1 MLKEITKDE
10 VLGLME
16 KGETVLMLYKVDMG
30 HTIEDILGADGFAVD
45 VPELGNNL
53 AELGNEVN
61 EVNDVVNDKSNEVK
75 SDPSEIQVESKSDPS
90 EKKKSKY
97 DKEMIWKLYSEEKMN
112 ANQIAERIGGTA
124 GTVAYH
130 IHHLK
135 KARENES

>member
-16 KGETVLMLYKVDMG
+16 KGETVFMLYKIDMN
-30 HTIEDILGADGFAVD
+30 HTFGDALGADGFVIE

-61 EVNDVVNDKSNEVK
+61 EVNDVVNDKSNEA
-75 SDPSEIQVESKSDPS
+75 KSDPS

-97 DKEMIWKLYSEEKMN
+97 DKELIWKLYSEEKLN
-112 ANQIAERIGGTA
+112 ANQIADKIGGTP

-135 KARENES
+135 KARENAS

>member
-16 KGETVLMLYKVDMG
+16 KGETVFMLYKIDMN
-30 HTIEDILGADGFAVD
+30 HTFGDALGADGFVID
-45 VPELGNNL
+45 VPELGNDL
-53 AELGNEVN
+53 AELRNEVN
-61 EVNDVVNDKSNEVK
+61 EVEDKLSEVK
-75 SDPSEIQVESKSDPS
+75 SDSSEI
-90 EKKKSKY
+90 KKKSKY
-97 DKEMIWKLYSEEKMN
+97 DKDLIWKLYSEEKMN
-112 ANQIAERIGGTA
+112 ANQIAERIGGTT